1 MSLAIHAVY
10 ARCSRW
16 PAWTILGLALAALSA
31 YGADAVPTPLGVPLP
46 QSVFV
51 NDLAMGKDPF
61 FPVSQRRQPPVVA
74 KVVQLV
80 PADSNRAAYLVLKG
94 VSGPQIKRIAL
105 INNMTFVAG
114 EEGQVRT
121 SAGMLK
127 IRCVEV
133 QEKTAI
139 VIIDGESVRHELR
152 LRESPAVNTK
162 ESSALNLSQG
172 R

>member
-1 MSLAIHAVY
+1 MSLALHAVC
-10 ARCSRW
+10 ARCPRW
-16 PAWTILGLALAALSA
+16 PAWTILGLGLAALSG
-31 YGADAVPTPLGVPLP
+31 YGAEAASTPLGVPLP

-51 NDLAMGKDPF
+51 NDPLVGKDPF
-61 FPVSQRRQPPVVA
+61 FPESQRRRPPVVA
-74 KVVQLV
+74 KVVQQV

-94 VSGPQIKRIAL
+94 VSGPSAKRIAL

-133 QEKTAI
+133 QEKSAT
-139 VIIDGESVRHELR
+139 VIIDGESARHELR
-152 LRESPAVNTK
+152 LAESATINV
-162 ESSALNLSQG
+162 SQNQ
-172 R
+172 